1 MLCLRGCRLNG
12 SLGTREDKRPSTVQA
27 LGESINEHSFSIEP
41 QEEAQGESMNEHSF
55 AIEPHEDSLCVLALT
70 RIASVN

>member
-1 MLCLRGCRLNG
+1 M
-12 SLGTREDKRPSTVQA
+12 VQA

-41 QEEAQGESMNEHSF
+41 QEEAQGESMTEHSF